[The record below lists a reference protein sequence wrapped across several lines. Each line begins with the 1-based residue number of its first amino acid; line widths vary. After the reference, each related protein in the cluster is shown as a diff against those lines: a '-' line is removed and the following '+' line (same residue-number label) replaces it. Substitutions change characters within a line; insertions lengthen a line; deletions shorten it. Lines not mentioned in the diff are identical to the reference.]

1 MRDDRS
7 GGVATIL
14 IDHRVNA
21 VRRQHLERV
30 RTGWS
35 RECVSISAE
44 VQRPAGALTDSIFT
58 DRLRDG
64 QDMPFIKASLEGR
77 SPMSRRAKGH
87 SLLRNHCIGLL

>member
-44 VQRPAGALTDSIFT
+44 I
-58 DRLRDG
+58 
-64 QDMPFIKASLEGR
+64 
-77 SPMSRRAKGH
+77 
-87 SLLRNHCIGLL
+87 